1 MPKRVL
7 NCERRADAVASR
19 TDSRFWTKLR
29 GNERARSTS
38 ESGVGREGFSLPAP
52 SIFRVA
58 RGIRQDRCG
67 DSVMKTTLI
76 VIQNEADHAD
86 AKRLVE
92 KLMGSSDPQDGARMV
107 AQARL
112 VEAYE
117 RAQWP
122 RTAPALPVLLSY
134 LMDQHSLS
142 RADLV
147 PLLGT
152 SSRVSEVLNGK
163 RDLSMTMV
171 RRLRERFNVSADLL
185 VSRGRARSRA
195 AA

>member
-1 MPKRVL
+1 
-7 NCERRADAVASR
+7 
-19 TDSRFWTKLR
+19 
-29 GNERARSTS
+29 
-38 ESGVGREGFSLPAP
+38 
-52 SIFRVA
+52 
-58 RGIRQDRCG
+58 
-67 DSVMKTTLI
+67 MKTTLI

-92 KLMGSSDPQDGARMV
+92 KLMGSGDPQDGARMV
-107 AQARL
+107 AQDRL

-122 RTAPALPVLLSY
+122 RTAPALPVLLRH
-134 LMDQHSLS
+134 LMDQHGLS

-185 VSRGRARSRA
+185 VSRLPLNRLAVWRAKGRIDTAERA
-195 AA
+195 SFPEIAPTL

>member
-1 MPKRVL
+1 
-7 NCERRADAVASR
+7 
-19 TDSRFWTKLR
+19 
-29 GNERARSTS
+29 
-38 ESGVGREGFSLPAP
+38 
-52 SIFRVA
+52 
-58 RGIRQDRCG
+58 
-67 DSVMKTTLI
+67 MKTMLI

-92 KLMGSSDPQDGARMV
+92 KLMRSSDPQDGARML

-122 RTAPALPVLLSY
+122 RTAPGLPVLLSY
-134 LMDQHSLS
+134 LMDQHNLS

-152 SSRVSEVLNGK
+152 ASRVTEVLNGK

-185 VSRGRARSRA
+185 VSQRRVRSKVA
-195 AA
+195 A

>member
-1 MPKRVL
+1 
-7 NCERRADAVASR
+7 
-19 TDSRFWTKLR
+19 
-29 GNERARSTS
+29 
-38 ESGVGREGFSLPAP
+38 
-52 SIFRVA
+52 
-58 RGIRQDRCG
+58 
-67 DSVMKTTLI
+67 MKTTLI

-86 AKRLVE
+86 AKRLIE
-92 KLMGSSDPQDGARMV
+92 KLMGSNDSQDRARMI

-117 RAQWP
+117 RTEWP
-122 RTAPALPVLLSY
+122 RTVPTLPVLLAY

-152 SSRVSEVLNGK
+152 ASRVSDVLGGK

-171 RRLRERFNVSADLL
+171 RRLRERFHISADLL
-185 VSRGRARSRA
+185 ISRRRARHRIA
-195 AA
+195 A

>member
-1 MPKRVL
+1 
-7 NCERRADAVASR
+7 
-19 TDSRFWTKLR
+19 
-29 GNERARSTS
+29 
-38 ESGVGREGFSLPAP
+38 
-52 SIFRVA
+52 
-58 RGIRQDRCG
+58 
-67 DSVMKTTLI
+67 MKTTLI

-86 AKRLVE
+86 AKRLIE
-92 KLMGSSDPQDGARMV
+92 KLMGSSDPQDRARMI

-122 RTAPALPVLLSY
+122 RTAPTLPVLLAY

-152 SSRVSEVLNGK
+152 ASRVSEVLTGK
-163 RDLSMTMV
+163 RELSLTMV
-171 RRLRERFNVSADLL
+171 RRLRERFHISADLL
-185 VSRGRARSRA
+185 VSRGRARSTIA
-195 AA
+195 A

>member
-1 MPKRVL
+1 M
-7 NCERRADAVASR
+7 E
-19 TDSRFWTKLR
+19 
-29 GNERARSTS
+29 
-38 ESGVGREGFSLPAP
+38 
-52 SIFRVA
+52 
-58 RGIRQDRCG
+58 
-67 DSVMKTTLI
+67 TTLI

-122 RTAPALPVLLSY
+122 RTTPALPVLLSY
-134 LMDQHSLS
+134 LMDQHGLS

-152 SSRVSEVLNGK
+152 SSRVSEVLSGK
-163 RDLSMTMV
+163 RELSMRMV
-171 RRLRERFNVSADLL
+171 R
-185 VSRGRARSRA
+185 
-195 AA
+195 

>member
-1 MPKRVL
+1 
-7 NCERRADAVASR
+7 
-19 TDSRFWTKLR
+19 
-29 GNERARSTS
+29 
-38 ESGVGREGFSLPAP
+38 
-52 SIFRVA
+52 
-58 RGIRQDRCG
+58 
-67 DSVMKTTLI
+67 MKTMLI

-92 KLMGSSDPQDGARMV
+92 KLMGSNDPQNGARML

-122 RTAPALPVLLSY
+122 RTAPGLPVLLNY

-152 SSRVSEVLNGK
+152 ARRVSEVLNGK
-163 RDLSMTMV
+163 RDLSVTMV
-171 RRLRERFNVSADLL
+171 RRIRERFNVSADLL
-185 VSRGRARSRA
+185 VSRRRARSKVA
-195 AA
+195 A

>member
-1 MPKRVL
+1 
-7 NCERRADAVASR
+7 
-19 TDSRFWTKLR
+19 
-29 GNERARSTS
+29 
-38 ESGVGREGFSLPAP
+38 
-52 SIFRVA
+52 
-58 RGIRQDRCG
+58 
-67 DSVMKTTLI
+67 MKTTLI

-86 AKRLVE
+86 AKKLVE
-92 KLMGSSDPQDGARMV
+92 KLMVSSDPRDGARMV

-112 VEAYE
+112 IEAYE

-122 RTAPALPVLLSY
+122 RTAPGLPVLLTY

-152 SSRVSEVLNGK
+152 ASRVSEVMTGK

-171 RRLRERFNVSADLL
+171 RRLRERFNISADLL
-185 VSRGRARSRA
+185 VSRGRARSRVA
-195 AA
+195 A

>member
-1 MPKRVL
+1 
-7 NCERRADAVASR
+7 
-19 TDSRFWTKLR
+19 
-29 GNERARSTS
+29 
-38 ESGVGREGFSLPAP
+38 
-52 SIFRVA
+52 
-58 RGIRQDRCG
+58 
-67 DSVMKTTLI
+67 MKTTLI
-76 VIQNEADHAD
+76 VTQNEADHAD
-86 AKRLVE
+86 AKKLIE
-92 KLMGSSDPQDGARMV
+92 KLMGSGDPQDRARMV

-122 RTAPALPVLLSY
+122 RRAPTLPVLLAY

-152 SSRVSEVLNGK
+152 ASRVSEVLAGK

-171 RRLRERFNVSADLL
+171 RRIRERFHISADLL
-185 VSRGRARSRA
+185 VSRGRARNTIA
-195 AA
+195 A